1 MFIISPLIIAL
12 IFLISILLPLTSKSK
27 LRSLKLFL
35 SINVPKLK
43 CSDLIFP
50 LYSMSLFFLFILI

>member
-12 IFLISILLPLTSKSK
+12 IVLISKLLPLMSKSK

-50 LYSMSLFFLFILI
+50 